1 MPPLTVHVVSH
12 THWDREWYRTAGE
25 FRLSLTD
32 LVDEVLDL
40 DVAPHFLLDG
50 QAIVLEDYLAVRPKR
65 ADALR
70 SALHAGRVE
79 AGPWY
84 VLGDNLIPGGEALIR
99 NLLAGRALLAQL
111 GAAPPAVLYCPDSF
125 GHPAALPRIGHGFGA
140 TLCVV
145 WRGYGG
151 PPWPAGDSARWRDRD
166 GSEILLYHLPPDG
179 YETGANLPPDA
190 AGARAAWER
199 FRTILAPR
207 ATLGLALLPN
217 GADHHAVQAR
227 RAEALRALAHAA
239 APHPVVDSTLHAFAD
254 ALGTRAAS
262 YALPVV
268 SGELRQSP
276 AYVWSLQGTFGSR
289 TRQKRDNAIVERLLL
304 RHTEPLAALAW
315 WHDGRSRRHLVQGL
329 WRSLLRCH
337 PHDTLCGCSIDA
349 VARAMDQRL
358 DEVQRAASVLAHRA
372 RRERL
377 GDDPAAARARIAEWR
392 PVVVVWNASPRT
404 RSGIAELVVDE
415 PLAHVAVGPGSG
427 GGAPSSSKRRP
438 LRLGDGSIVVQEL
451 SHEVRHAREESP
463 RHYPR
468 NELVRRRHVLAWMPA
483 TDAMGT
489 HVVPLHAG
497 RSRAAPL
504 EHPVTCNDD
513 VLENGLYRV
522 SASAVDG
529 LCIETAAGDRLRDVL
544 SLEVVGDRGDLYTHA
559 PIPGTR
565 STGRIVAHRV
575 GRRGPLRATL
585 LLTLH
590 AALPARRL
598 QSATGAAIR
607 HRASTVRVDVEV
619 QLDAGSPWVAFTIHG
634 NNAARDCRI
643 RLVLRTGIGQP
654 SVVADAAFG
663 EVDRGAGGN
672 ESATVPSAGEL
683 PVTTA
688 PLHRYVT
695 LSSASRGV
703 TILSDGLAEYEADED
718 GAVAI
723 TLVRGVGELSRRD
736 MMERPGHAGWPE
748 ATPEAQGV
756 GPFEARLALVAHAP
770 VSDAVRARL
779 HDAAEDFLVPLEGET
794 WRSAI
799 DPPVHLP
806 GLQLEGEG
814 LAFEACKE
822 SEDGSSLVVRCTNR
836 LARTAAGAW
845 RLAGVREAWLAR
857 LDETPLGALAVHDGG
872 VAFAAPPRATI
883 TILLRR

>member
-1 MPPLTVHVVSH
+1 MPPLTVHLVSH

-289 TRQKRDNAIVERLLL
+289 TRQKRENAIVERLLL

-377 GDDPAAARARIAEWR
+377 GDDPAAARAHRR
-392 PVVVVWNASPRT
+392 
-404 RSGIAELVVDE
+404 
-415 PLAHVAVGPGSG
+415 VAPG
-427 GGAPSSSKRRP
+427 
-438 LRLGDGSIVVQEL
+438 
-451 SHEVRHAREESP
+451 
-463 RHYPR
+463 
-468 NELVRRRHVLAWMPA
+468 RRRLERLPA
-483 TDAMGT
+483 
-489 HVVPLHAG
+489 HAG
-497 RSRAAPL
+497 R
-504 EHPVTCNDD
+504 HC
-513 VLENGLYRV
+513 
-522 SASAVDG
+522 
-529 LCIETAAGDRLRDVL
+529 
-544 SLEVVGDRGDLYTHA
+544 
-559 PIPGTR
+559 
-565 STGRIVAHRV
+565 RV
-575 GRRGPLRATL
+575 GRRRA
-585 LLTLH
+585 
-590 AALPARRL
+590 ARARRGRPGVGGWCPVVVE
-598 QSATGAAIR
+598 TAAV
-607 HRASTVRVDVEV
+607 A
-619 QLDAGSPWVAFTIHG
+619 AG
-634 NNAARDCRI
+634 R
-643 RLVLRTGIGQP
+643 RL
-654 SVVADAAFG
+654 
-663 EVDRGAGGN
+663 DRGAGTLARG
-672 ESATVPSAGEL
+672 AACARGVA
-683 PVTTA
+683 A
-688 PLHRYVT
+688 PL
-695 LSSASRGV
+695 SA
-703 TILSDGLAEYEADED
+703 
-718 GAVAI
+718 
-723 TLVRGVGELSRRD
+723 
-736 MMERPGHAGWPE
+736 
-748 ATPEAQGV
+748 Q
-756 GPFEARLALVAHAP
+756 
-770 VSDAVRARL
+770 
-779 HDAAEDFLVPLEGET
+779 
-794 WRSAI
+794 
-799 DPPVHLP
+799 
-806 GLQLEGEG
+806 
-814 LAFEACKE
+814 
-822 SEDGSSLVVRCTNR
+822 
-836 LARTAAGAW
+836 RT
-845 RLAGVREAWLAR
+845 R
-857 LDETPLGALAVHDGG
+857 
-872 VAFAAPPRATI
+872 AAPPRPCLDAGHRRHGDACRAAPRGSIARGATRAPRH
-883 TILLRR
+883 LQRRRARERSLPGQRKCGRWPLHRDGGRRPVAGRPVARGGRRPR